1 MSFGSIIRH
10 EWNFTKYHDTK
21 STSYIAASIL
31 LKVKR
36 INEKR
41 ERRIVK
47 NGIFGYFFVIFKMEI
62 LLLFPFYLRLGLVN
76 DEGNQA
82 IFRDN
87 LIRSILESQN
97 FHSISQGERT
107 RRGKN
112 TKCHRPKEHNGES
125 NYGTRSA
132 FNVQDFRLWVPSSAV
147 LSSNRTVFPQ
157 AKRKDFSSRGFYDR
171 LLWLTLSY
179 GTIPT
184 QI

>member
-1 MSFGSIIRH
+1 M
-10 EWNFTKYHDTK
+10 
-21 STSYIAASIL
+21 

-41 ERRIVK
+41 ERKIVR

-97 FHSISQGERT
+97 FHSISQGERK
-107 RRGKN
+107 RRGK
-112 TKCHRPKEHNGES
+112 KHEMS
-125 NYGTRSA
+125 
-132 FNVQDFRLWVPSSAV
+132 
-147 LSSNRTVFPQ
+147 
-157 AKRKDFSSRGFYDR
+157 
-171 LLWLTLSY
+171 
-179 GTIPT
+179 
-184 QI
+184 